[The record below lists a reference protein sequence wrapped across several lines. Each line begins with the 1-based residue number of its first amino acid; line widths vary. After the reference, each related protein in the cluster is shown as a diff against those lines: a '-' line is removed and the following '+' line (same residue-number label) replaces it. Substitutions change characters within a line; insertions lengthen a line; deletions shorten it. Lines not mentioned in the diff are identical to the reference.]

1 MEFPEFARRPRGTE
15 GSREMASV
23 TLDHWESTRGRPGR
37 VTLPPISPSPI
48 SKPNFLSVGA
58 PGPRAQYDPH
68 QPPVGHFFLAI
79 SAAPA
84 TNGRQAIA
92 PRARGSTATAPGS
105 NGRRYCAGGAA
116 GFRILLATRTALKD
130 QQKRAWF
137 TCMDGIPGI
146 CSPPTR
152 HRRIKGNGF
161 RNP

>member
-37 VTLPPISPSPI
+37 VTLPPTLSLSDFETKFFIRWCARTARPI
-48 SKPNFLSVGA
+48 RPAPAAGRPFLFS
-58 PGPRAQYDPH
+58 D
-68 QPPVGHFFLAI
+68 